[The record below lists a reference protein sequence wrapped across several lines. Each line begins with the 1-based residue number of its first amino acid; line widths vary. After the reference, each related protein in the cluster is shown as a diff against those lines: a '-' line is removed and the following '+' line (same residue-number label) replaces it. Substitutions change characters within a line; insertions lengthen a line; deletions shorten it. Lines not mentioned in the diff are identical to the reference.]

1 MDSLALQSEIGVNMV
16 IYWQFMVW
24 AAYVGCYEAAKMF
37 MENKDYS
44 SCGKY
49 VYYEAE
55 FNKYIHAEEFFEKIK
70 KYGAE

>member
-1 MDSLALQSEIGVNMV
+1 
-16 IYWQFMVW
+16 
-24 AAYVGCYEAAKMF
+24 MF

-49 VYYEAE
+49 VYNEAE